1 MKMRVRSDTQS
12 SRDRGVRVLDGS
24 QEGLRGCRKLGLCRS
39 QRAFSR
45 DLLGRGPHYMRLVTN
60 RRGFVSE
67 KTTEILKKRLAS
79 AAYGGPR
86 DNPSSRSEILAEIE
100 RAAEM
105 ARWLRRA

>member
-1 MKMRVRSDTQS
+1 VFWTGAKKVY
-12 SRDRGVRVLDGS
+12 
-24 QEGLRGCRKLGLCRS
+24 EECRKLGLCRS

-45 DLLGRGPHYMRLVTN
+45 DLLGRGPHYMRLIKS

-79 AAYGGPR
+79 ADYGGPL
-86 DNPSSRSEILAEIE
+86 DSPSSRGEILAEID